1 MFVSV
6 FNYIFIFTI
15 YLTCY
20 LSICSRILSDILLG
34 IHPYILYNML
44 CEFYSNILSGILS
57 DILSSTVSGIYV
69 DTLAEICSDIL
80 SCIACLPGRRMPTML
95 LRVIASTF
103 PEYPVFVISF
113 LEIQKIFT
121 ATLADSHIF
130 SHLWHL
136 STYLS
141 IYIDPSIHP
150 SIYLSICLSVY
161 LSICRS
167 YSARL
172 PWNLEVESWKT
183 KLFCETSFKFGS
195 WQHQNRSNSARLPR
209 FLKLA
214 TSRNKAILRDFR
226 QKWKTECRA
235 DGLVPMRFVTVPL
248 HLSKVLRWPRK
259 SKARSYEVLHLSRK
273 ITLGNLKIWCSKMQP
288 L

>member
-6 FNYIFIFTI
+6 FNYIFIFMI

-34 IHPYILYNML
+34 IHPDILYNML

-69 DTLAEICSDIL
+69 DILAEICSDIL
-80 SCIACLPGRRMPTML
+80 SCIACLPGRKTPTLL

-121 ATLADSHIF
+121 ATLTDSHIF

-150 SIYLSICLSVY
+150 SIYLSICLPACLSVDLCIC
-161 LSICRS
+161 LSIC
-167 YSARL
+167 L
-172 PWNLEVESWKT
+172 PIYLSKLFCKTSLKFRSWKLKNEAFLRDVLQIW
-183 KLFCETSFKFGS
+183 KLTTSKLQYFCETSSIFEVGNIKK
-195 WQHQNRSNSARLPR
+195 QSNSARLPAKMKNWVQSWR
-209 FLKLA
+209 P
-214 TSRNKAILRDFR
+214 
-226 QKWKTECRA
+226 RA
-235 DGLVPMRFVTVPL
+235 KPFCD
-248 HLSKVLRWPRK
+248 
-259 SKARSYEVLHLSRK
+259 
-273 ITLGNLKIWCSKMQP
+273 CSTP
-288 L
+288 SV